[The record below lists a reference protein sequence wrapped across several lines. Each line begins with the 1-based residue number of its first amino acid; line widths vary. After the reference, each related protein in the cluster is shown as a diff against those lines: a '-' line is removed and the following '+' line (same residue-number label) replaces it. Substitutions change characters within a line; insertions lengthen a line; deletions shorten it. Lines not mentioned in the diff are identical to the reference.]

1 MQTLL
6 QRWARVRDPWKKDS
20 AHTSVR
26 HSASK
31 IGLRADCCVIHYRK
45 REYLLSQIQSQAAEI
60 ERLMQELEKV
70 SAASASASPQV
81 KSMAQLMSPV
91 LSPSTTPPHAYFA
104 ELHAAGIDDTSY
116 SHGGGANGN
125 NALLNKAVEDWIAKA
140 RESLHEFG
148 TFIGIGGAGMPKSY
162 LVEDSDSDDDEFVD
176 VQEELD
182 EGQIGSPDDRYGLAV
197 QDPSGEGTTI
207 REGTAP
213 PKHLRHHSS
222 NSSIGTVGTEMTG
235 VTTGTSGTAGT
246 NTHPRP
252 KKLGNENFARPANLP
267 VEASPFGLFG
277 KLSLKAGPKSRA
289 SSTEPEDHDGSG
301 IANDNFFK
309 SSEYGRLAALPRTY
323 QI

>member
-1 MQTLL
+1 M
-6 QRWARVRDPWKKDS
+6 RDPWKKDS

-31 IGLRADCCVIHYRK
+31 IGLRADCCVIHSRK

-197 QDPSGEGTTI
+197 QDPSGERTTI

-252 KKLGNENFARPANLP
+252 KKMGNENFARPANLP
-267 VEASPFGLFG
+267 EEASPFGLFG